1 MSVTPEITVV
11 EADEVQVVRVLEPG
25 SVWIVGDGVPDPEVG
40 KVGDLYLDAISGDIY
55 GPKASSGW
63 GAEPVANITP
73 SSQIPAGGAVG
84 SLLVKNSATD
94 YDITFTDQPTV
105 DKIGFDQAAAESVGV
120 GEVAWNDGEGTLDVG
135 MKNGV
140 VNQLGQE
147 LVLPCRNGGS
157 TTLANGTAVRFAG
170 TIGNSGRLVV
180 DKMVA
185 NGTYPGYVF
194 FGITTQSIAAGQDGY
209 VTVFGKVRGIN
220 TNAFEEGDILWC
232 NPAIPG
238 GLTRTEPEA
247 PNLKLAVAA
256 VISKATNGILMVRA
270 DTGCRLMD
278 LHDVDANGT
287 KDDLDI
293 LNWNDTTNRW
303 EPTDRLTLLE
313 QRVTAIENTL
323 P

>member
-25 SVWIVGDGVPDPEVG
+25 SVWLTGEGAPASSLG
-40 KVGDLYLDAISGDIY
+40 KVGDLYLDELTGDVY
-55 GPKASSGW
+55 GPKTTSGW
-63 GAEPVANITP
+63 GAVSFT
-73 SSQIPAGGAVG
+73 
-84 SLLVKNSATD
+84 LV
-94 YDITFTDQPTV
+94 PTEFN
-105 DKIGFDQAAAESVGV
+105 KIGFDLDADETVGV
-120 GEVAWNDGEGTLDVG
+120 GEIAWNDGDGTLDVG

-147 LVLPCRNGGS
+147 LVLPCRNGGA

-170 TIGNSGRLVV
+170 TIGASGRLVV
-180 DKMVA
+180 DRMVA
-185 NGTYPGYVF
+185 DGTYPGYVF

-220 TNAFEEGDILWC
+220 TNAFQEGDILWC
-232 NPAIPG
+232 DPATPG
-238 GLTRTEPEA
+238 GLTRIEPEA

-256 VISKATNGILMVRA
+256 VVSRANNGTLMVRA

-293 LNWNDTTNRW
+293 LHWNDTANRW

-313 QRVTAIENTL
+313 QRVTAIENAL